1 MAFEGPVEDRLA
13 IRELFDIYADAVC
26 RVDARAW
33 SQTWAEDAVWELP
46 DYPDL
51 GKVEGREAIVTMWKA
66 AMQQYPGI
74 IFVANAGAIVVTGD
88 TATARSYTSE
98 VFNDSAGV
106 TNRHRGYYDDT
117 LVKRGGDWFFK
128 SRRFKNI
135 HRA

>member
-1 MAFEGPVEDRLA
+1 MPCG
-13 IRELFDIYADAVC
+13 
-26 RVDARAW
+26 
-33 SQTWAEDAVWELP
+33 ELP

-98 VFNDSAGV
+98 VFNDSAG
-106 TNRHRGYYDDT
+106 
-117 LVKRGGDWFFK
+117 GDEPPPRLL
-128 SRRFKNI
+128 RRYVS
-135 HRA
+135 